1 MSNRPEYTLLVT
13 GSGELWINAVQDFIM
28 PTDMLFDLGSN
39 IAWLQNLNLDFVWAL
54 VRTPSIPAGPAVQP
68 SSTQGRITLYKIVG
82 QAHKR
87 NSTAWYRATPPP
99 SGSDLLNLEQSSS
112 PAGLTMLNNNVLNN
126 NVLGQGPFAIITLQ
140 EYEASAASYPLSK
153 DMLFDPGSN
162 IAWLQNLNLDFM
174 WALVHAL
181 SIPAGPAVQRRNTLY
196 KIVGQARRRN
206 STARLRATPQHV
218 EAWDQTVATM
228 GEKHF
233 HTHAGKYWSMRSCVF
248 SSTGKLLMMELEC
261 WKMINHVIKMDRV
274 PPSGSDLLNL
284 EQSSSPAGLTTLNN
298 DVLGQGPFAIVTL
311 QEYEAST
318 ASYPLSEDMLLM
330 MELKCQK
337 TINRV
342 IKMDRVP
349 GDLVARLESR
359 LGRP

>member
-1 MSNRPEYTLLVT
+1 
-13 GSGELWINAVQDFIM
+13 
-28 PTDMLFDLGSN
+28 
-39 IAWLQNLNLDFVWAL
+39 
-54 VRTPSIPAGPAVQP
+54 
-68 SSTQGRITLYKIVG
+68 
-82 QAHKR
+82 
-87 NSTAWYRATPPP
+87 
-99 SGSDLLNLEQSSS
+99 
-112 PAGLTMLNNNVLNN
+112 
-126 NVLGQGPFAIITLQ
+126 
-140 EYEASAASYPLSK
+140 
-153 DMLFDPGSN
+153 
-162 IAWLQNLNLDFM
+162 
-174 WALVHAL
+174 
-181 SIPAGPAVQRRNTLY
+181 
-196 KIVGQARRRN
+196 
-206 STARLRATPQHV
+206 
-218 EAWDQTVATM
+218 M

-233 HTHAGKYWSMRSCVF
+233 HVHAGKYWSMRSCVF